1 MLGLGSN
8 MMKHP
13 VTGKS
18 IVRDGLVLQH
28 NYNLS
33 SVEPLSSGAADINA
47 DAAANEYIDVGAIPI
62 TTNDVTM
69 SAWVYVTEFVD
80 YAGVISNRS
89 NGGAYQGVAIR
100 TLNENTFSLAIDEE
114 TNGLTSSISGVKNIN
129 QWYHVCGVMDR
140 DGSQYLYV
148 DGVLEDSD
156 DISNKADS
164 LTHTTN
170 AFIGQNY
177 GGTEFRGYICN
188 VGYWNRVLDQD
199 EIKSI
204 MNKNYDS
211 LSASE
216 KTDLV
221 SWWNLDETLG
231 DKGIV
236 LDNNGAIG
244 ENLLTNADFANGQ
257 DDWAGFGS
265 VYTTL
270 LNGVVTLDGTS
281 GVAQLGQNILTNGS
295 TYEVE
300 FTITDH
306 NGDATNSEIIQNN
319 GGSLFAIPGNGVY
332 KIHFTLAY
340 ANGTLTFRAKTG
352 SKFSISNIS
361 VKLVNGNT
369 GTLS

>member
-1 MLGLGSN
+1 

-33 SVEPLSSGAADINA
+33 SVEPLSSGAASFDGTDDYIALGASNSLVTGTNVTLACWFQLLDTDNA
-47 DAAANEYIDVGAIPI
+47 YLFQNQKGSASSNIFLRLNSDGHGFIGAGVWTGSTHSII
-62 TTNDVTM
+62 SFDGNVDTT
-69 SAWVYVTEFVD
+69 SSWHHIAYVTTSSAQTLYLD
-80 YAGVISNRS
+80 
-89 NGGAYQGVAIR
+89 GVAVA
-100 TLNENTFSLAIDEE
+100 TSTSTFANAASSDQSVLGSLNGA
-114 TNGLTSSISGVKNIN
+114 TNFLKGYMANMGV
-129 QWYHVCGVMDR
+129 WSAAL
-140 DGSQYLYV
+140 SQAQV
-148 DGVLEDSD
+148 
-156 DISNKADS
+156 
-164 LTHTTN
+164 
-170 AFIGQNY
+170 
-177 GGTEFRGYICN
+177 
-188 VGYWNRVLDQD
+188 
-199 EIKSI
+199 KSI

-236 LDNNGAIG
+236 LDKDGAIG
-244 ENLLTNADFANGQ
+244 ENLLDNADFANGQ
-257 DDWAGFGS
+257 DDWGGFGS
-265 VYTTL
+265 GNTTL

-281 GVAQLGQNILTNGS
+281 GVAQLGQGILTNGS

-306 NGDATNSEIIQNN
+306 NGDASNSEIIDN
-319 GGSLFAIPGNGVY
+319 GGNSLFAIPGDGVY

-340 ANGTLTFRAKTG
+340 ANANMTFRAKSG

-361 VKLVNGNT
+361 VKLVNGNH